1 MVCVKKMRG
10 KSLWSELRLTLG
22 PDSSPVVSKLS
33 LLPSSF
39 PSSPSLKSP
48 FQSSMPNTNNER
60 RLGTSQHRDNFVY
73 NCSVGGVQGYK
84 FCPSFLFNFAIAN
97 ERKDDVSKT
106 VPQCSQKFRIWS
118 RFPVMLWKSVWSF
131 TFPGP
136 PQLALV
142 TLLYWGCFTASQFI
156 RVGGRYLSRIT
167 PIFFKL
173 SHIMEKQNMYYL
185 TQYKYLKQN
194 IYYLTKSEVEER
206 EKRAQHDWP
215 IEQCLLHIRVFFGTK
230 TKGPCFDLFIHW
242 VMKLTNNEHL
252 PKLFF
257 NVMRKS
263 L

>member
-1 MVCVKKMRG
+1 MVCVKIVRG

-73 NCSVGGVQGYK
+73 NCTVGGVQGYK

-167 PIFFKL
+167 PIFFKV
-173 SHIMEKQNMYYL
+173 SHITEQ
-185 TQYKYLKQN
+185 QN

-215 IEQCLLHIRVFFGTK
+215 IEQCLLHVRVFFGTK
-230 TKGPCFDLFIHW
+230 TKSPCFDLFIHW
-242 VMKLTNNEHL
+242 LIKQITNTYRNHFSRSCENRSKFVTQL
-252 PKLFF
+252 L
-257 NVMRKS
+257 
-263 L
+263 